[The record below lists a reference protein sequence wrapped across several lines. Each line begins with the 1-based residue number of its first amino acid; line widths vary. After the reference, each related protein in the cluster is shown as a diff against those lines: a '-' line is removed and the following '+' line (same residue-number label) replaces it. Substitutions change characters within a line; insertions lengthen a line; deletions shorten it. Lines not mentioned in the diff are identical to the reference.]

1 MKIGMKGDMGD
12 ADEMALLVCRTARAA
27 HVIAHEAR
35 QNALIRRLFWL
46 EVKDCNE
53 NRHEGG
59 YGRTLSIGIVGFG
72 ITCTECVILRK
83 AHQKTL
89 ICSLSWLE
97 VRDCNGHWYE
107 GGHRHC

>member
-1 MKIGMKGDMGD
+1 MKITMKGDMGD

-53 NRHEGG
+53 NRHEGV
-59 YGRTLSIGIVGFG
+59 YEYCRQNGIVGFG
-72 ITCTECVILRK
+72 IACAQQRNCVR
-83 AHQKTL
+83 
-89 ICSLSWLE
+89 SLPETRMYLFAL
-97 VRDCNGHWYE
+97 Y
-107 GGHRHC
+107 GG